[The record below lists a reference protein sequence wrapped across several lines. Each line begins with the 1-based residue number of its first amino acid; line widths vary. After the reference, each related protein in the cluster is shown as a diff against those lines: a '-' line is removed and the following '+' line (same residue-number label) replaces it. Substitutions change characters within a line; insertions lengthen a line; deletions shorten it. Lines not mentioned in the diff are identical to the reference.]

1 MANYLSRA
9 CNTWAKEAKLTNT
22 VLINLQVILTS
33 NQLILVIC
41 HKFSFQSYIGSE
53 HNGSTWMLFSLITA
67 HVPCKDPGMV
77 MDYFNTSIVNPEG
90 VGLYTLLQILKVLFA
105 SVSNLGEQD
114 RIQLQSNLLSLVKKF
129 KIPPELISISVD
141 VITVVSGLQVDKED
155 LKRYQSSV
163 DGWTVPIL
171 DTIDN
176 HLKSVLLESPS
187 GDAVDEDLL
196 CRQIF
201 TLGELAQI
209 SPHRI
214 TRRMYLL
221 LQSIIFQ
228 SPSNMT
234 TTTTTMTI
242 PSTQTQASQPPSIV
256 FVPSEKLQAVVVVS
270 LGKMCLQNEE
280 QAKKII
286 PAFGQILDSS
296 QDPAM
301 KNNIMYALTDMCVR
315 YASLVDPLIPQMTT
329 CLKDKFLSVRRTTL
343 ILLINLLQEDY
354 LKIRGNGK
362 FFFRIL
368 HTLLDPSQE
377 IQHLT
382 TFYIQQRMLKRLP
395 KIMYSN
401 FVESI
406 FHFNDFKEHGSFNK
420 FIVSD
425 KEKVLFDL
433 SGERKTE
440 KRRTLYKFMLEN
452 MNDEQRF
459 QTTYRLCQDVLGGVV
474 EDSIKLTPASLPV
487 LKDTFFVLASE
498 AIKLASLKSKA
509 SDNDEPET
517 DEDRA
522 NMVMNAAK
530 KQIISGVVKK
540 NVMENVIPIIIGL
553 KHKLEAAKSPLI
565 SDLFQYLR
573 KLMEDYK
580 NEVTEILAEDKQLA
594 KEIEFDL
601 RRYEQEEQERR
612 EREQLRLVK
621 SRTQS
626 PSSRANSP
634 ASRANSPAS
643 RANSP
648 ASASKTSRPGSSSAT
663 PRTPGSVSRKE
674 RRNNLVRQAL
684 ENVMSK
690 TAQKENRQRKSVSDQ
705 DLSLG
710 AKPLVDE
717 NEKDRSKSCPNVTTD
732 NDSSKAKGSETEIS
746 QTGDVETENTSVNK
760 TDKDSTLKS
769 KEVEKEKSRL
779 EEEEEQTEADSTLK
793 NIVNEKDAEKEK
805 PSEETVTTQDNDNN
819 SQEKVDEVTPDAE
832 EAATKKD
839 DLDKSKRVSGQGMAR
854 PKTPKSKKFHNL
866 RAISTPQV
874 NKTVMGDN
882 VTFMSESVMD
892 LSAIT
897 VLSPA
902 STISDPDSRRQT
914 GTGVRSGNKDDTDA
928 VSFRFKKGGKDLFD
942 NLVAAEESETS
953 SGASKTGE
961 LTFICEFL
969 KFLKRLEFFF

>member
-22 VLINLQVILTS
+22 VLHNLQS
-33 NQLILVIC
+33 
-41 HKFSFQSYIGSE
+41 HIGSE
-53 HNGSTWMLFSLITA
+53 HNGSTWMLFGLITA

-105 SVSNLGEQD
+105 SVSNLEEQD
-114 RIQLQSNLLSLVKKF
+114 RTNLQSNLLNLVKKF

-141 VITVVSGLQVDKED
+141 VITVVSGLQIDKEN
-155 LKRYQSSV
+155 LQRYQSSV
-163 DGWTVPIL
+163 DGWSVPIL
-171 DTIDN
+171 ETIDS
-176 HLKSVLLESPS
+176 HLRSVLFETPN
-187 GDAVDEDLL
+187 GDPVDEDLL
-196 CRQIF
+196 HRQIF

-214 TRRMYLL
+214 TRRMFLL
-221 LQSIIFQ
+221 LQSLIFQ

-234 TTTTTMTI
+234 TPVPDSVII
-242 PSTQTQASQPPSIV
+242 PSTQTQATQPPSIV

-286 PAFGQILDSS
+286 PAFGQILDGT

-315 YASLVDPLIPQMTT
+315 YASLVDPLLPQMTT
-329 CLKDKFLSVRRTTL
+329 CLKDKFLSVRKTTL
-343 ILLINLLQEDY
+343 ILLIHLLQEDY

-362 FFFRIL
+362 FFFRLL

-406 FHFNDFKEHGSFNK
+406 FHFNDFKHSSFNK
-420 FIVSD
+420 FVVTD
-425 KEKVLFDL
+425 KEKILFDL

-440 KRRTLYKFMLEN
+440 KRRSLYKFMLEN

-474 EDSIKLTPASLPV
+474 EDNIKITPESLPV
-487 LKDTFFVLASE
+487 LKDTFFVLASD

-509 SDNDEPET
+509 GDSDEPET
-517 DEDRA
+517 EEDRA

-565 SDLFQYLR
+565 SELFQYLR

-580 NEVTEILAEDKQLA
+580 NEVTEILAEDRQLA

-601 RRYEQEEQERR
+601 RRYEQEEQERK
-612 EREQLRLVK
+612 EKEQQVRLRPVK

-626 PSSRANSP
+626 PASSRSSRGNSP
-634 ASRANSPAS
+634 AATR
-643 RANSP
+643 
-648 ASASKTSRPGSSSAT
+648 TSRPGSTNAT
-663 PRTPGSVSRKE
+663 PSNRTPGSASRKE
-674 RRNNLVRQAL
+674 RRQNLVRQAL
-684 ENVMSK
+684 ENAMTKSV
-690 TAQKENRQRKSVSDQ
+690 QKEKPDRCSVSNPDVSIGVEP
-705 DLSLG
+705 LS
-710 AKPLVDE
+710 DN
-717 NEKDRSKSCPNVTTD
+717 NERDKSKSCPKIICEGPKNDD
-732 NDSSKAKGSETEIS
+732 NLAKGSEKASVSNDEH
-746 QTGDVETENTSVNK
+746 DEET
-760 TDKDSTLKS
+760 TLKS
-769 KEVEKEKSRL
+769 KDVEIEKSREQLSDVDGGEASGSDSTQKNIEPEKEKDENKKPD
-779 EEEEEQTEADSTLK
+779 EESTIAK
-793 NIVNEKDAEKEK
+793 EDTMGENNVENVEK
-805 PSEETVTTQDNDNN
+805 PLQAD
-819 SQEKVDEVTPDAE
+819 
-832 EAATKKD
+832 KKD
-839 DLDKSKRVSGQGMAR
+839 KNDELDKSKRVSGQGMPR
-854 PKTPKSKKFHNL
+854 PMTPKSKKFHNI

-882 VTFMSESVMD
+882 VTFMSESAMD

-897 VLSPA
+897 VLSPP
-902 STISDPDSRRQT
+902 STLNDPDSRRQT
-914 GTGVRSGNKDDTDA
+914 GTGVRNTNNDDTDA

-942 NLVAAEESETS
+942 NLVVNNGEEETHPQP
-953 SGASKTGE
+953 GPPARSK
-961 LTFICEFL
+961 LIIN
-969 KFLKRLEFFF
+969 KSKS